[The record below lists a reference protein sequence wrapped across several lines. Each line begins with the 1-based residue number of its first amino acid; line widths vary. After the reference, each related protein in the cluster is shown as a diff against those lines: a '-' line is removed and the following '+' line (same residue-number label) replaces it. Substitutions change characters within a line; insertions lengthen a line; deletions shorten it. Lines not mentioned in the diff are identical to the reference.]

1 MRQPR
6 RRWVRLMAVPAIG
19 ATMVMSLAGVAS
31 ASRVIP
37 SEQHA
42 QGNIVTQAGAAVLAA
57 TKWPTTWPGP
67 TTPTAPQDKGGK
79 FVVISCDQATAC
91 SIEVA
96 GTVQAAK
103 KMGWN
108 MQVVDGK
115 GDAGVTSAAIRTAVV
130 DGAKGIILAS
140 VSLGEVTS
148 ALAFAKAHHVPVL
161 NNAANTPQQE
171 GVNPSLVAGS
181 NPDPDAHR
189 GLITAD
195 WMIWNSGGKARVVMF
210 KSPDAGLLTRDDATI
225 AQLKQCPGC
234 QTLTAINASFSVTT
248 TPEMST
254 EINSILDRY
263 PTVQYIRT
271 PYSAADAFAVP
282 ALQARGR
289 SDVQLISDSPTSLQM
304 RDCYEGKNI
313 GAVYGDDLNW
323 VGWEAVDEMNRILQH
338 PGVAP
343 PPEHSAWVILLSPAK
358 RYWAAGQ
365 TTPLPTAQTCPANG
379 NFANALKLN
388 YQAEY
393 EKLWGLG

>member
-6 RRWVRLMAVPAIG
+6 RRWVRLMVVPAIG

-37 SEQHA
+37 SEQHG

-67 TTPTAPQDKGGK
+67 TTPTTPQDKGGK

-130 DGAKGIILAS
+130 DGAKGIILSS

-171 GVNPSLVAGS
+171 GVSPSLVAGS

-234 QTLTAINASFSVTT
+234 QVLTAINASFSVTT
-248 TPEMST
+248 TPQMST

-282 ALQARGR
+282 ALQAAAA
-289 SDVQLISDSPTSLQM
+289 VTS
-304 RDCYEGKNI
+304 N
-313 GAVYGDDLNW
+313 
-323 VGWEAVDEMNRILQH
+323 
-338 PGVAP
+338 
-343 PPEHSAWVILLSPAK
+343 
-358 RYWAAGQ
+358 
-365 TTPLPTAQTCPANG
+365 
-379 NFANALKLN
+379 
-388 YQAEY
+388 
-393 EKLWGLG
+393 

>member
-1 MRQPR
+1 MIQQP
-6 RRWVRLMAVPAIG
+6 RRWVRLTVLPTVGAAI
-19 ATMVMSLAGVAS
+19 MVSLTGVAG
-31 ASRVIP
+31 ASPAP
-37 SEQHA
+37 SSREQP
-42 QGNIVTQAGAAVLAA
+42 QGNIVTQSQAAVMAA

-67 TTPTAPQDKGGK
+67 TTPTTPQDKGGK

-91 SIEVA
+91 ALEVA

-103 KMGWN
+103 KIGWN

-140 VSLGEVTS
+140 VGLSEVTS

-161 NNAANTPQQE
+161 NNAANTPQEE
-171 GVNPSLVAGS
+171 GVSPSLVAGS

-189 GLITAD
+189 GVVTAD

-225 AQLKQCPGC
+225 SRLKQCPGC
-234 QTLTAINASFSVTT
+234 QVLTAINASFSVTT
-248 TPEMST
+248 TPQMST

-263 PTVQYIRT
+263 PTVEYIRT

-282 ALQARGR
+282 SLQTRHR
-289 SDVQLISDSPTSLQM
+289 TDVQLISDSPTSLQM
-304 RDCYEGKNI
+304 QDCYQGKNI

-323 VGWEAVDEMNRILQH
+323 VGWESVDEMNRIIQH

-343 PPEHSAWVILLSPAK
+343 PPEHSAWVLLLSPAK

-365 TTPLPTAQTCPANG
+365 TTPPPAASSCPANG

-393 EKLWGLG
+393 EKLWGLS

>member
-1 MRQPR
+1 MRQLR
-6 RRWVRLMAVPAIG
+6 RRWVRLMVLPVVG
-19 ATMVMSLAGVAS
+19 ATMLTSLAGVAS

-42 QGNIVTQAGAAVLAA
+42 QGTIVTQAQAAVLAA

-67 TTPTAPQDKGGK
+67 TTPTTPQDKGGK

-91 SIEVA
+91 ALEVA

-103 KMGWN
+103 KIGWN

-140 VSLGEVTS
+140 VGLGEVTS

-171 GVNPSLVAGS
+171 GVSPSLVAGS

-189 GLITAD
+189 GLLTAD

-248 TPEMST
+248 TPQMST

-313 GAVYGDDLNW
+313 GAVYGDDLTW
-323 VGWEAVDEMNRILQH
+323 VGWEAVDEMNRIIQH
-338 PGVAP
+338 PGAAP

-365 TTPLPTAQTCPANG
+365 TTPLPTASTCPANG